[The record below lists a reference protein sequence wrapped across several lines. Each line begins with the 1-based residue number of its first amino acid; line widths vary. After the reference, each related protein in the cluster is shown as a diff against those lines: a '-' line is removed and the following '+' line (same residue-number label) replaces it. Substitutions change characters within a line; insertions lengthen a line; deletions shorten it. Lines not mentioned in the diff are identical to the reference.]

1 MEMDKTKD
9 ETIFEVFRLDK
20 RGEAFTHV
28 GSVVSGDPD
37 IALLTAQECYGR
49 REGCVAIW
57 VVRRSDI
64 TKTTSSMEDEFF
76 VNRQKVYRLPAL
88 RRKKSKMGDSNDA
101 I

>member
-1 MEMDKTKD
+1 MEKTKE

-20 RGEAFTHV
+20 RGDAFTHV
-28 GSVVSGDPD
+28 GSVVSGDRD

-64 TKTTSSMEDEFF
+64 TKTTNNMEDEFF
-76 VNRQKVYRLPAL
+76 VSRQKVYRLPAL
-88 RRKKSKMGDSNDA
+88 RKKKSKMGDFNDPS
-101 I
+101 